1 MSATRIPRSALTFS
15 SAGEIGVRIVGG
27 DETVGFVPV
36 NVVEDEQ
43 TFMWVGGIPDG
54 TRVIVQGQDFVREGQ
69 KVEAIGS
76 GGAHFRGEM
85 IATQNKRQDT
95 MSRLID
101 YAINHAR
108 LTIATLIFLL
118 CAGLVAYVTIPKES
132 EPDVKIPIIYVQLS
146 QRGISPEDAERLL
159 LRPVET
165 QLKSVGNVK
174 EMRSTA
180 FEGGGFVLLEFDAGF
195 DSKSALADVRAKVD
209 QAKHDLPRT
218 VDEPQVLEVN
228 LSLYPVLV
236 VGLSG
241 DVPERTLLRIARAAK
256 NAIEQAPGVL
266 AAELRGARDEA
277 VEIIIDPT
285 LMKSY
290 GLSLEQLGQLT
301 QSFNTL
307 IAAGAIEGQSGR
319 FAVKVPSLFEKPQ
332 DILKVPVIASQ
343 TASVTLAD
351 VAQIKPTFK
360 DATSVTRVNGRP
372 AMTIEVSK
380 RTGANLIE
388 TVDAVKYV
396 VGQLQRTWPQSVHVT
411 FTQDKSKVIR
421 QMLGDLQNSVA
432 TGVLLVAIVILF
444 ALGFRASL
452 FIGIAIP
459 ASFLAGVLGLQLAG
473 LTVNIVVLFSLILAV
488 GMLVDDAIIVSEFAE
503 RRMAEGMPPREAY
516 ALAAKRMSGPVIAAT
531 ATRVAAFSP
540 LLFWPGMVGQFMKY
554 LPITL
559 IATLTA
565 SLAVALFFTPT
576 LGALLGKAAAGQRA
590 KDPGADRGPYMR
602 TVRLALRHPGT
613 TLALATFLLVA
624 VQVAYGKFGRGVE
637 FFPNVEPDYG
647 QVIVHGRG
655 NLALDEKNHLLAEV
669 EKQVLGFDGI
679 TTVYTRVGEQ
689 PRGMSELTEDTIGV
703 IQFEFADW
711 RTRAPA
717 RQIMDAIRAKTADI
731 PGILVEVTAP
741 RAGPPTGKPIQVQL
755 SALDPA
761 LLPAA
766 ANKVTAMLAARH
778 DVRDLDDGQP
788 LPGIDWKI
796 EVDKSEAAKYGAG
809 VNTVGSAVQ
818 LVTNGLKATEYRP
831 VDSDKSVD
839 ILVRFPPDRRS
850 LDQIDELRV
859 QTQAG
864 HVPIGNFVQRVPVQ
878 RVGYINRVNSNR
890 VMTVSA
896 NIAEGVQPAKVQQ
909 DIAAQLARAD
919 LGPGVT
925 FKLKGEDE
933 EREKAGAF
941 LLKAF
946 GTAIFLIFA
955 ILLAQFN
962 KLTSVGLVLTAV
974 VMSTFGVLLGLLVM
988 GQAFGVVMTGI
999 GVIAN
1004 AGVIVNNNIVLID
1017 TFDRLRREGKAAL
1030 RRHPGDLPRAR
1041 ASGGAH
1047 RDDGDPRRAADR
1059 VRHECRIP
1067 GARDH
1072 GRRAGDPVVDPPFD
1086 RDRVRPRVRDRAH
1099 VDRDAGGADGDREP
1113 AREPPPMVGRAA
1125 RADAGV
1131 RTLVTS
1137 AARLTRLL
1145 LRDDPRVLD
1154 HLRPFPD
1161 LGGDQLGEFVR
1172 RAGQR
1177 RDGEGVHPVLRFRP
1191 LDEIREHPVEPV
1203 ENRSRRPGG
1212 RDHRKPAGRRIT
1224 RQPRLGDGRQI
1235 RHRLDSLRGGD
1246 AVRLHLSVLD
1256 HRNGDCQV
1264 DHHHGD
1270 AAGDHV
1276 GERGNAAAIGNVLR
1290 LGVDPLEKHLHEKAM
1305 RRRCSRAG
1313 IAELTG
1319 PAPDERDQL
1328 GKRVGA
1334 ERGIGDQRKL
1344 RGADEADRREIL
1356 HRVIGQRLVDVR
1368 SDRKRRHRCD
1378 ENGMAVGCGS
1388 RNRLGCDDRA
1398 GARTVV
1404 HDHRAPELVL
1414 ELLRQQ
1420 ARENVGAATGREM
1433 GR

>member
-1 MSATRIPRSALTFS
+1 MS
-15 SAGEIGVRIVGG
+15 
-27 DETVGFVPV
+27 
-36 NVVEDEQ
+36 
-43 TFMWVGGIPDG
+43 
-54 TRVIVQGQDFVREGQ
+54 
-69 KVEAIGS
+69 K
-76 GGAHFRGEM
+76 
-85 IATQNKRQDT
+85 
-95 MSRLID
+95 LID
-101 YAINHAR
+101 YAIGHAR

-118 CAGLVAYVTIPKES
+118 CAGLVAYVTIPKEA
-132 EPDVKIPIIYVQLS
+132 EPDVRIPIIYVQLS

-180 FEGGGFVLLEFDAGF
+180 YEGGGFVLLEFEAGF

-209 QAKHDLPRT
+209 QAKHDLPRD

-266 AAELRGARDEA
+266 SAELRGARDEV

-285 LMKSY
+285 MMKSY
-290 GLSLEQLGQLT
+290 GLSLEQIGQIT
-301 QSFNTL
+301 QGFNTL
-307 IAAGAIEGQSGR
+307 IAAGAIEGQTGR

-332 DILKVPVIASQ
+332 DILKVPVMASQ
-343 TASVTLAD
+343 TASVTLAE

-380 RTGANLIE
+380 RSGANLIE

-396 VGQLQRTWPQSVHVT
+396 VGQLQRTWPEAVHVS

-432 TGVLLVAIVILF
+432 TGVLLVAVVILF

-503 RRMAEGMPPREAY
+503 RRMAEGMPPRQAY
-516 ALAAKRMSGPVIAAT
+516 SLAAKRMAGPVIAAT

-540 LLFWPGMVGQFMKY
+540 LLFWPGVVGEFMKY

-576 LGALLGKAAAGQRA
+576 LGALLGKAAPIPHDDRV
-590 KDPGADRGPYMR
+590 ADRGPYMR

-613 TLALATFLLVA
+613 TLALAALLLVA
-624 VQVAYGKFGRGVE
+624 VQMAYGKLGRGVE

-647 QVIVHGRG
+647 QVIVHARG
-655 NLALDEKNHLLAEV
+655 NLALDEKNRLLGEV
-669 EKQVLGFDGI
+669 EKHVLATEGLG
-679 TTVYTRVGEQ
+679 TVYTRVGEQ

-703 IQFEFADW
+703 VQFEFADW
-711 RTRAPA
+711 RTRLPA
-717 RQIMDAIRAKTADI
+717 HEIMAAIRAKTATI

-741 RAGPPTGKPIQVQL
+741 RGGPATGKPIQVQIA
-755 SALDPA
+755 ALDPS

-766 ANKVTAMLAARH
+766 ADKVAAMLAKR
-778 DVRDLDDGQP
+778 DDIRDLDDGQP

-796 EVDKSEAAKYGAG
+796 EVDNPEAAKYGAG

-818 LVTNGLKATEYRP
+818 MVTNGLKATEYRP

-859 QTQAG
+859 QTPAG
-864 HVPIGNFVQRVPVQ
+864 NVPIGNFVHRVPSP
-878 RVGYINRVNSNR
+878 RVGFINRVNSSR

-896 NIAEGVQPAKVQQ
+896 NVGEGVPTAKVQQ
-909 DIAAQLARAD
+909 AVASDLAKAD

-1017 TFDRLRREGKAAL
+1017 TYDRLRREGVAAYDAIIHTCRERARPVVLTAVTAILGVLPIAFGMNVEFLAREITVGAPATQWWIHLSTAIVFGLGFATVLTLIVTPAAL
-1030 RRHPGDLPRAR
+1030 MAIENLREQRLRWSTALRAR
-1041 ASGGAH
+1041 
-1047 RDDGDPRRAADR
+1047 
-1059 VRHECRIP
+1059 
-1067 GARDH
+1067 
-1072 GRRAGDPVVDPPFD
+1072 
-1086 RDRVRPRVRDRAH
+1086 
-1099 VDRDAGGADGDREP
+1099 
-1113 AREPPPMVGRAA
+1113 
-1125 RADAGV
+1125 
-1131 RTLVTS
+1131 
-1137 AARLTRLL
+1137 
-1145 LRDDPRVLD
+1145 
-1154 HLRPFPD
+1154 
-1161 LGGDQLGEFVR
+1161 
-1172 RAGQR
+1172 
-1177 RDGEGVHPVLRFRP
+1177 
-1191 LDEIREHPVEPV
+1191 
-1203 ENRSRRPGG
+1203 
-1212 RDHRKPAGRRIT
+1212 
-1224 RQPRLGDGRQI
+1224 
-1235 RHRLDSLRGGD
+1235 
-1246 AVRLHLSVLD
+1246 
-1256 HRNGDCQV
+1256 
-1264 DHHHGD
+1264 
-1270 AAGDHV
+1270 
-1276 GERGNAAAIGNVLR
+1276 
-1290 LGVDPLEKHLHEKAM
+1290 
-1305 RRRCSRAG
+1305 
-1313 IAELTG
+1313 
-1319 PAPDERDQL
+1319 
-1328 GKRVGA
+1328 
-1334 ERGIGDQRKL
+1334 
-1344 RGADEADRREIL
+1344 
-1356 HRVIGQRLVDVR
+1356 
-1368 SDRKRRHRCD
+1368 
-1378 ENGMAVGCGS
+1378 MAVAGS
-1388 RNRLGCDDRA
+1388 
-1398 GARTVV
+1398 
-1404 HDHRAPELVL
+1404 
-1414 ELLRQQ
+1414 Q
-1420 ARENVGAATGREM
+1420 
-1433 GR
+1433 